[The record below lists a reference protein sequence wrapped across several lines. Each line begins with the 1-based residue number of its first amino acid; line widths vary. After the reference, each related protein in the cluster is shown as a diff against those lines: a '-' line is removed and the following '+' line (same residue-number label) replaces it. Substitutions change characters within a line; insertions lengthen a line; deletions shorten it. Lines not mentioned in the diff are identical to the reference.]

1 MNSTRFL
8 PLGML
13 KLVRLGMPLLPEPD
27 AVVDALL
34 RIRTVAACAT
44 DPTPR
49 QAATIAAA
57 NDHARDDGARSRL
70 ARHASRSVAI
80 VAKFGVAFDP
90 MGRDFFMVR
99 TVAGLKR

>member
-1 MNSTRFL
+1 
-8 PLGML
+8 ML
-13 KLVRLGMPLLPEPD
+13 KLTSVGVPLLPEPD
-27 AVVDALL
+27 AVVDALW

-80 VAKFGVAFDP
+80 VAELGVAIDP

-99 TVAGLKR
+99 TVVCLKR